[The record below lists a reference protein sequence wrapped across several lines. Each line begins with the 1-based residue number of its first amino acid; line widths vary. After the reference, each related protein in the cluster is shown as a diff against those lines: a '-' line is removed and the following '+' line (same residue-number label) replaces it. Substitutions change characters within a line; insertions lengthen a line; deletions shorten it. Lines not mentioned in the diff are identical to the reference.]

1 LRALGLCTDARLAL
15 QWVKMDKST
24 TQHPMVDPGRP
35 DCGIVV
41 VAHAPLASAYASVAR
56 HVHGEL
62 PQTLAVVDVA
72 PWQPPEMIAAKTLA
86 LLTRKHWDRVLFL
99 VDLHGATPFHIA
111 CRVAASWGD
120 RARILT
126 GLNAGMLLSAIER
139 QSDAD
144 LNRLARAVAVRA
156 RRAVQVRTVAS
167 DVD

>member
-1 LRALGLCTDARLAL
+1 
-15 QWVKMDKST
+15 MDKSA
-24 TQHPMVDPGRP
+24 VEDLSGGAGDRR
-35 DCGIVV
+35 CGIVV
-41 VAHAPLASAYASVAR
+41 VAHAPLASAYAGIAH

-62 PQTLAVVDVA
+62 PQALVVVDVA
-72 PWQPPEMIAAKTLA
+72 PWQPPEMVAAKALA
-86 LLTRKHWDRVLFL
+86 LVACKQWHRVLFL

-139 QSDAD
+139 QGDAD
-144 LNRLARAVAVRA
+144 LDRLARAVAVRA

-167 DVD
+167 DPAQWQQL